1 MCRLLQTSGGGRV
14 LCCGS
19 ALPQGVFQVGVV
31 LRFTSL
37 TSVWPL
43 SLPACRCKYCS
54 VKLGQIFFVREDKP
68 CCSKCHRE
76 AEEEC
81 WVCKKKISDDHIYCN
96 KKFYHPKCMKVSKLT
111 EYPVHATQSL
121 PAWKLFDISRAF
133 HFIFPT
139 VKSSLDYLV
148 FTNTANHHCSLFS
161 VTSAVTSSK
170 TDISHSRINQFA
182 RKILRW
188 ELNDR
193 PR

>member
-14 LCCGS
+14 LCFGS

-96 KKFYHPKCMKVSKLT
+96 KKFYHPKCMKVSKHWVPST
-111 EYPVHATQSL
+111 RHSVIASL
-121 PAWKLFDISRAF
+121 NALWYQQGLSFHISHRQVIAWLSCF
-133 HFIFPT
+133 
-139 VKSSLDYLV
+139 YQ
-148 FTNTANHHCSLFS
+148 HCQPSLFTLQCHICGD
-161 VTSAVTSSK
+161 VLK
-170 TDISHSRINQFA
+170 
-182 RKILRW
+182 
-188 ELNDR
+188 DR
-193 PR
+193 YLTFKDQPVCEKDFKVRAEW